1 MANRCRKKDA
11 SKHDIEHSKWYHN
24 ANKVVLSNTLN
35 ANDFD
40 HTTVINKNL
49 SENIKALKTL
59 SDKEILVFG
68 SPSATHSLI
77 DQDLIDGYWL
87 FVNPILLGNGVP
99 LFKNIKEKTKLEL
112 INTNQFECGVTEMSY
127 LVKR

>member
-1 MANRCRKKDA
+1 M
-11 SKHDIEHSKWYHN
+11 
-24 ANKVVLSNTLN
+24 LSNTLN